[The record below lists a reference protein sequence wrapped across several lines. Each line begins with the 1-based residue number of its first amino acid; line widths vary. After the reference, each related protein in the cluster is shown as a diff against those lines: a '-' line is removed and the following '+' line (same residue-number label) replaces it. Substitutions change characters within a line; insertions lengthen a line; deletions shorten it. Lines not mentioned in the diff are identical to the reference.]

1 MTSAS
6 YPAGK
11 DTTRLLRVTK
21 TDGLHEVRVF
31 MEWTIGRK
39 LYGGVGALVAAL
51 ALLAAGSAYSTRTLH
66 GTVIDLTSKV
76 AVNLA
81 LAIKL
86 QGDAET
92 LALQARQAVL
102 AGLRHDAPGV
112 AEAKNA
118 AKATADVMKADTGKL
133 HANADLQRVR
143 ELSQDIATA
152 VDAWWAASTVV
163 WDKAG
168 AFDTAAEEAVDA
180 LIPHRKAL
188 QTAAAEIV
196 KSQEEELT
204 DATQVSATSYKTIVV
219 IAGGLSLVSFVA
231 AGLVF
236 WAVRGVVIALGRTST
251 ELRQGAEQVTA
262 ASSQVAGA
270 AQSLS
275 QGATQQAASLEETS
289 ASLEEISAMTRQNA
303 DNSQR
308 AATLMSDVD
317 RQIAQSNQALRE
329 MVSSMASIR
338 DSSIRIAK
346 IIKTIDELAFQTNIL
361 ALNAAVEAARAGDAG
376 MGFAVV
382 ADEVRSLAHRSAQ
395 AAKDTESLIEESG
408 HNATAG
414 SAKVELVV
422 AAIGDITNSVAKVK
436 ALVDEVSAASQQQA
450 QGINQVTQSVA
461 QMEKGTQTTAATAEE
476 TAAASEELSAQAE
489 MARGVVV
496 QLENMVGGGSAF
508 RRELH
513 PLPKPAARSMPNRN
527 ADKSFASEATGT
539 YGAF

>member
-1 MTSAS
+1 M
-6 YPAGK
+6 P
-11 DTTRLLRVTK
+11 V
-21 TDGLHEVRVF
+21 HEVRLF
-31 MEWTIGRK
+31 MEWTIGKK

-51 ALLAAGSAYSTRTLH
+51 ALLAGGSAYSTRDLH
-66 GTVIDLTSKV
+66 GMVLELTSKV
-76 AVNLA
+76 AVNLG

-86 QGDAET
+86 QGDGET
-92 LALQARQAVL
+92 LALQARNAVI
-102 AGLRHDAPGV
+102 AGLRHDAAGV
-112 AEAKNA
+112 AEARNA
-118 AKATADVMKADTGKL
+118 ARATADAMKADTKKL
-133 HANADLQRVR
+133 HANADLSRVR
-143 ELSQDIATA
+143 ELSQNIDTA
-152 VDAWWAASTVV
+152 VDAWWTASTVV
-163 WDKAG
+163 WEKAG
-168 AFDTAAEEAVDA
+168 TFDMAAAEAVDA
-180 LIPHRKAL
+180 LIPHRKSL
-188 QTAAAEIV
+188 QAAAAEIV
-196 KSQEEELT
+196 KSQEEELA
-204 DATQVSATSYKTIVV
+204 DVTQVSARSYTMIVV
-219 IAGGLSLVSFVA
+219 IAVGLSLASFAV
-231 AGLVF
+231 AGLVL

-308 AATLMSDVD
+308 AAALMGEVN
-317 RQIAQSNQALRE
+317 RQIAQSNQALGA
-329 MVSSMASIR
+329 MVSSMNSIR
-338 DSSIRIAK
+338 DSSLKVAK

-361 ALNAAVEAARAGDAG
+361 ALNAAVEAARAGEAG

-408 HNATAG
+408 HNAAAG

-422 AAIGDITNSVAKVK
+422 AAIREITESVAKVK
-436 ALVDEVSAASQQQA
+436 TLVDEVSAASQQQS
-450 QGINQVTQSVA
+450 QGINQVTQSVS

-496 QLENMVGGGSAF
+496 QLETMVGGVSAL
-508 RRELH
+508 RRESHSLS
-513 PLPKPAARSMPNRN
+513 KPAARSMPNRD
-527 ADKSFASEATGT
+527 AGKSFAPQATGT
-539 YGAF
+539 YGSF